1 MLAWI
6 EFTNQN
12 FRGWSVFTFWT
23 VVISV
28 ILTLGFTVVVF
39 FGGLGDLRYLL
50 NAMDEP
56 STDETDDG
64 RVAEN
69 PEDPTKRGFEVIQE
83 EK

>member
-12 FRGWSVFTFWT
+12 FRGWSAFTFWT

-39 FGGLGDLRYLL
+39 FGGLADLKFLL
-50 NAMDEP
+50 KAMDE
-56 STDETDDG
+56 ERTDDADDG
-64 RVAEN
+64 TVGDA
-69 PEDPTKRGFEVIQE
+69 PEGRGFEVLPPE
-83 EK
+83 DAK